1 VVLWLNRY
9 FRTPSP
15 HPSPLW
21 GEGAVCRRPR
31 FICLQRAFDSL
42 QALASLRV
50 FDSLQA
56 FASLRVFRLRLPLPR
71 GERDGVRGL
80 GHFGLRTAAL
90 ALAILASN
98 AHAELVAY
106 KIAGD
111 AIPVSLT
118 GSQGDAARGRTIV
131 ANHNLGLC
139 LLCHS
144 GPFPED
150 KFQGTMA
157 PDLAGAGARWSAG
170 QLRLRIVDASK
181 FNPKTIMPPF
191 YRVDHLTQVA
201 AAYRGK
207 PVLSAVDV
215 EDVVAYLM
223 TLK

>member
-1 VVLWLNRY
+1 VY
-9 FRTPSP
+9 
-15 HPSPLW
+15 
-21 GEGAVCRRPR
+21 RRPR
-31 FICLQRAFDSL
+31 FKCTQ
-42 QALASLRV
+42 RV

-56 FASLRVFRLRLPLPR
+56 FDSPQVFASLRAFRSRLPLPR

-80 GHFGLRTAAL
+80 GRFGLRTAAL
-90 ALAILASN
+90 AVAILSSN
-98 AHAELVAY
+98 AHAELVSY

-111 AIPVSLT
+111 AIPASLT
-118 GSQGDAARGRTIV
+118 GDHGDAARGRMIV
-131 ANHNLGLC
+131 ANHNTGLC

-157 PDLAGAGARWSAG
+157 PNLAGAGARWSEG

-181 FNPKTIMPPF
+181 FNLQTIMPPF
-191 YRVDHLTQVA
+191 YRVDHLTRVPPA
-201 AAYRGK
+201 FRDR
-207 PVLSAVDV
+207 PVLTAVEV